1 MSSASFNPS
10 KDIPSL
16 TGKVIFITGG
26 TAGLGSGSIREL
38 AKHDPSHIYFSGR
51 NEKNANSLIERVR
64 KDSPTTNLTFIPCD
78 ISSLASVAQASQ
90 RLTSL
95 TSRLDI
101 LMLNAG
107 IMATAA
113 ATSQEG
119 YEIQM
124 ATNHLGHAL
133 LVKLLLPT
141 LLSTA
146 SLGADVRVINMSSI
160 AYKQAPSPG
169 ISFPTLKSAQP
180 KLGGAVVP
188 GHRWARY
195 GQSKLA
201 QLLYSQELAKHHP
214 EITSVAVHPGYIM
227 TGLFDG
233 LPMMTALPVLL
244 VSLGRRTPVERG
256 HYNQCWAATC
266 EKGKLRNGGYYEPI
280 GVLTKPATKQA
291 NDEKLAGELWRWT
304 EEQLEGY

>member
-1 MSSASFNPS
+1 MASISFDP
-10 KDIPSL
+10 KTDIPSL
-16 TGKVIFITGG
+16 FGRTIFITGG
-26 TAGLGSGSIREL
+26 TAGLGAGSITEL
-38 AKHDPSHIYFSGR
+38 ARHDPEHIIFSGR
-51 NEKNANSLIERVR
+51 NEKAANSLIDRMRTE
-64 KDSPTTNLTFIPCD
+64 SPAVKLTFIRCD
-78 ISSLASVAQASQ
+78 ISSLASVKQAATTI
-90 RLTSL
+90 TSL

-113 ATSQEG
+113 ATSAEG
-119 YEIQM
+119 YENQF

-146 SLGADVRVINMSSI
+146 SQGFDVRVINMTSI
-160 AYKQAPSPG
+160 AYRQAPAEG
-169 ISFPTLKSAQP
+169 IDFTTLKSSQDS
-180 KLGGAVVP
+180 LGGAVIP

-214 EITSVAVHPGYIM
+214 EFSSVSVHPGIIM

-233 LPMMTALPVLL
+233 LPMLTALPVLL
-244 VSLGRRTPVERG
+244 MSLGQRTPVEQG

-266 EKGKLRNGGYYEPI
+266 DKSKLKNGGYYEPV
-280 GVLTKPATKQA
+280 GVLTTPTTKQA
-291 NDEKLAGELWRWT
+291 NDANLADELWKWT
-304 EEQLEGY
+304 QEQLEGY